1 MTVEDITNMAS
12 GIMPE
17 LPSGGDIFAMLE
29 EKIISLLPAGILTFY
44 ESNKTLFL
52 LGSICVLLLLA
63 VQGYKLFK
71 MLMYA
76 GSAFLFAYIGLNF
89 LAPKI
94 PANILSF
101 VPQSVKAD
109 MLVAILCALIAVFLT
124 RCAYNFMIMLL
135 GGVAGYFLGAKVLYG
150 MLIEHFHTLEFLKF
164 DFVPHVVGGVIA
176 VIFAILFILL
186 FKHLFM
192 LISSFGGSVAAGL
205 ILQSLVMP
213 DGGTPIKIAFAVL
226 GGAFGIYC
234 IVHQYKEEEKDMEIV
249 F

>member
-1 MTVEDITNMAS
+1 MAVGDITNMAS

-17 LPSGGDIFAMLE
+17 LPSGVDIFAMLE

-71 MLMYA
+71 MFMYV

-94 PANILSF
+94 PENILSF
-101 VPQSVKAD
+101 VPEGVRSD
-109 MLVAILCALIAVFLT
+109 MLVAILCALIAVFVT

-164 DFVPHVVGGVIA
+164 DFIPHVVGGIIA
-176 VIFAILFILL
+176 VVLALLFILL
-186 FKHLFM
+186 FKHLFII
-192 LISSFGGSVAAGL
+192 ISSFGCSIVAAL

-213 DGGTPIKIAFAVL
+213 GAGTSIKIAFAVL
-226 GGAFGIYC
+226 GVAFGIYC
-234 IVHQYKEEEKDMEIV
+234 VVHQYKEEEKDMEIV

>member
-1 MTVEDITNMAS
+1 MTVGDITNMAS
-12 GIMPE
+12 GVMPE

-29 EKIISLLPAGILTFY
+29 GKIMSLIPPQIMAIY
-44 ESNKTLFL
+44 EGNKTLFL

-94 PANILSF
+94 PANYLSF
-101 VPQSVKAD
+101 VPAGVKAE

-124 RCAYNFMIMLL
+124 RCAYNFMIMVL
-135 GGVAGYFLGAKVLYG
+135 GGVAGYFLGAKVIYG

-164 DFVPHVVGGVIA
+164 DFIPHVVGGALA
-176 VIFAILFILL
+176 VVLAIIFILL

-192 LISSFGGSVAAGL
+192 TISSFGCSIAAGL

-213 DGGTPIKIAFAVL
+213 DAGTPIKIAFAVL